1 MLPSSDSDETE
12 KFYIFRND
20 VASSNDI
27 RLDSLD
33 KGTLT
38 SKTLDSF
45 TVTIKDSVLVD
56 DQGKGFIF
64 FSQNIKYYM
73 RSLLN

>member
-38 SKTLDSF
+38 SKTLDTF
-45 TVTIKDSVLVD
+45 TETVKDSVLVD
-56 DQGKGFIF
+56 DQGKGFII
-64 FSQNIKYYM
+64 FS
-73 RSLLN
+73 